1 MDVIAAARAA
11 QAWWA
16 QWAKRQV
23 SSRVK
28 NGSVQGE
35 CMHTAEAVTE
45 NSQTCA
51 PAAPALPANDRYPL
65 WVS

>member
-45 NSQTCA
+45 NSQT
-51 PAAPALPANDRYPL
+51 
-65 WVS
+65 